1 MLMSMSASR
10 RAKDRGFGVV
20 LALICW
26 SGVGVLA
33 QTAPM
38 PGPTPQVG
46 TTAPEFAL
54 VSLDGT
60 TFRLSD
66 EIARGPVVLVVLR
79 GWPGYQCPFCT
90 RQFGDY
96 LANAANFEKSGAR
109 VLFVYP
115 GPADGLKE
123 HARAFTASRE
133 LPAAFRILLDPDYSF
148 TQAYGLRWDAPGETA
163 YPSTFVVDRHGT
175 VTFAQSSRGHGD
187 RVAAAVVLKVLTGSQ
202 R

>member
-1 MLMSMSASR
+1 MLMSMSALR
-10 RAKDRGFGVV
+10 RAKDLGFGVV
-20 LALICW
+20 LALIC
-26 SGVGVLA
+26 SSLGVVA
-33 QTAPM
+33 QNAPM
-38 PGPTPQVG
+38 PGPTPKVG
-46 TTAPEFAL
+46 EKAPEFLL

-60 TFRLSD
+60 TVRLSD

-96 LANAANFEKSGAR
+96 LANASNFEKNSAR
-109 VLFVYP
+109 VLFLYP

-123 HARAFTASRE
+123 HARAFMASRE
-133 LPAAFRILLDPDYSF
+133 LPAPFRILLDPDYSF
-148 TQAYGLRWDAPGETA
+148 TEAYGLRWDAPGETA

-175 VTFAQSSRGHGD
+175 VTFAQSSRGHGE
-187 RVAAAVVLKVLTGSQ
+187 RVPAAAVLRVLTGSQ